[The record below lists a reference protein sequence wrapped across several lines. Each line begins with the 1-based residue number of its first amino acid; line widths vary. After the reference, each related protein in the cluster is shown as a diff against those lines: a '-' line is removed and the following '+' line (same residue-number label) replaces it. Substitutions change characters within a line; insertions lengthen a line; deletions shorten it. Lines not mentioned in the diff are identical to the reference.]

1 MSGQKITF
9 DANGQTASGYL
20 ATPAQPNAPGVLVLH
35 AWWGLNSFFEDLCNR
50 LASEGFV
57 AFAPDLYD
65 SRIATTVP
73 EAEQLMSQSNS
84 ERKEAI
90 ATTAIDFFRSRPE
103 VRKEPISLIGFSMGA
118 AWALELASAFP
129 EAIGKVA
136 LFYGVNAVDFSK
148 VKAEVAGHFSDT
160 DELEPLDGI
169 QAMESDMRAAG
180 LKPMFHIYPDKS
192 HWFFENDRPEYDA
205 EAADLAWQRTI
216 DFLRK

>member
-9 DANGQTASGYL
+9 DVNGQPASGYL
-20 ATPAQPNAPGVLVLH
+20 ATPSQPNAPGVMVLH

-65 SRIATTVP
+65 TKIAKTVP
-73 EAEQLMSQSNS
+73 EAEKLMAESNS

-103 VRKEPISLIGFSMGA
+103 VRKEPIALIGFSMGA

-129 EAIGKVA
+129 QDVGKVV

-148 VKAEVAGHFSDT
+148 VKAEIAGHFSDT
-160 DELEPLDGI
+160 DEFEPLEGI
-169 QAMESDMRAAG
+169 QAMEADMRAVG
-180 LKPMFHIYPDKS
+180 LEPTFHMYPNKN
-192 HWFFENDRPEYDA
+192 HWFFENDRLQYDA
-205 EAADLAWQRTI
+205 EAAGLAWQRTI